1 MPNRSKVS
9 KQVSRRGGG
18 YPKTKKGTTVD
29 EINRMREDWIDD
41 PDFEGTPSPYNI
53 RKKIHRK
60 KRRNVQSPN
69 PMGMSKRA
77 LEQAK
82 RSRRIKR
89 LQGEAGAAADK
100 GRAARKAATD
110 AISMRGAVVPR
121 KTAVR
126 TTDVGPPENYKG
138 GVSSVRSTP
147 PAVLSEKLTSDR
159 PMTEAEK
166 RARAKLEEAKRKRE
180 RGEYE
185 DLFVEKTGG
194 KLSRKKGGRVKNKHS
209 GYQGHHGGEFVAALY
224 KEK

>member
-1 MPNRSKVS
+1 MVSRSKVS
-9 KQVSRRGGG
+9 KQITRRAGGTG
-18 YPKTKKGTTVD
+18 RTKRKGTTVA

-41 PDFEGTPSPYNI
+41 PDFEGTPGPYNI
-53 RKKIHRK
+53 RKKVHRK

-89 LQGEAGAAADK
+89 LQGEAGAAADR

-121 KTAVR
+121 KAAVKVE
-126 TTDVGPPENYKG
+126 TLHQDTPSKKYPSLEEVKI
-138 GVSSVRSTP
+138 STK
-147 PAVLSEKLTSDR
+147 EER

-166 RARAKLEEAKRKRE
+166 RARAKLDEKKKKRE
-180 RGEYE
+180 EGEYE
-185 DLFVEKTGG
+185 DFFVEKTGG
-194 KLSRKKGGRVKNKHS
+194 KLSRKKGGRVKKKRYS
-209 GYQGHHGGEFVAALY
+209 KGGKVKSSNGSAFVASLY
-224 KEK
+224 K